1 MRNPLTCYFLPVNF
15 RLTHTGLSSLFE
27 EPNLCG
33 LNSESMLVLD
43 DIRHKAFLKLTE
55 KGVEAG
61 AVTSMSFSRSFPS
74 FSALRPFIL
83 LLWNDEA
90 RVPLFIGR
98 VTDPWA
104 RQRQRVREREGNA
117 TKHMSRGERKIEWRD
132 DVWQKWNTSQ
142 HVTMLFSA
150 DIS

>member
-1 MRNPLTCYFLPVNF
+1 MTDTAVRQMIEEIQTVAPQYVEVTLPQI
-15 RLTHTGLSSLFE
+15 RLDEQPDMNILMKKLGLSSLFE

-33 LNSESMLVLD
+33 LNSDNMLVLD

-83 LLWNDEA
+83 LLWSDEA
-90 RVPLFIGR
+90 KVPLFIGR
-98 VTDPWA
+98 VTDP
-104 RQRQRVREREGNA
+104 
-117 TKHMSRGERKIEWRD
+117 
-132 DVWQKWNTSQ
+132 
-142 HVTMLFSA
+142 
-150 DIS
+150 